1 MLQSLLHKIHRWE
14 RNLHHSF
21 GTDITDPRERRK
33 SRWHYRLFDHG
44 FLRTFWTNFDQVADG
59 VYRSN
64 QPDHRRLEKA
74 RDLGVKAVLNLR
86 GPSKHAHYLFERESC
101 AALGLTLV
109 DIHFDARKA
118 PPRDNLLELFDVFD
132 KIERPFLLHCKSGAD
147 RAGLASALYLLDQTG
162 ADLGD
167 VRDHLSFKYLHLR
180 GSQTGVLDQV
190 LDDYAVSNAA
200 TPIGIRDWITTQY
213 DPATTSANF
222 AARRGKA

>member
-1 MLQSLLHKIHRWE
+1 MLQSLLHKINRWE

-33 SRWHYRLFDHG
+33 SRWHYQLFDHG
-44 FLRTFWTNFDQVADG
+44 FLRVFWTNFDQVADG

-74 RDLGVKAVLNLR
+74 RDLGIKTVLNLR
-86 GPSKHAHYLFERESC
+86 GATRYAHYLFERESC

-118 PPRDNLLELFDVFD
+118 PPRDNLLELLDVFD
-132 KIERPFLLHCKSGAD
+132 RIERPVLMHCKSGAD

-162 ADLGD
+162 ADLD
-167 VRDHLSFKYLHLR
+167 SVRDQLSFKYLHLR
-180 GSQTGVLDQV
+180 KSKTGVLDQV
-190 LDDYAVSNAA
+190 LDDFAASNAT
-200 TPIGIRDWITTQY
+200 TPISIRDWIATQY
-213 DPATTSANF
+213 DPAVTSANF
-222 AARRGKA
+222 AATRGKS